1 MGAIVMGNQILELL
15 KKKDVT
21 VAVIGATNDRTKY
34 GNIIYRDLKN
44 KGIRV
49 FGVNP
54 KATTIEGDP
63 AYKRVQDI
71 PEKPDILDFVLPP
84 KIGLE
89 TIKEL
94 IQDGYDHF
102 WLQPGAES
110 DEILALLN
118 KENKSVLAHSC
129 VMVETR

>member
-1 MGAIVMGNQILELL
+1 MGNQILELL
-15 KKKDVT
+15 KKKNVT

-54 KATTIEGDP
+54 RATTIEGDP
-63 AYKRVQDI
+63 AYRRVQDI
-71 PEKPDILDFVLPP
+71 PEKPDILDFVIPP

-89 TIKEL
+89 TVKEL
-94 IQDGYDHF
+94 IRDGYDHF

-110 DEILALLN
+110 DEILELLK
-118 KENKSVLAHSC
+118 KENKSVLANAC